1 MKFSR
6 LRIGWVVC
14 LVLLTGCGGRPLPSP
29 ADPEQARQAL
39 RAALDAWARGEKSQS
54 LRGGAPPIAVVD
66 GDWDRGLRLEKYRL
80 GPADQLSGPNLLCP
94 VRLTLRN
101 SQGRSIQKQVVYL
114 VGTSP
119 LVSILREE
127 Q

>member
-6 LRIGWVVC
+6 LRINWVVG
-14 LVLLTGCGGRPLPSP
+14 LVFLLGCGGRPLPAP

-54 LRGGAPPIAVVD
+54 LRDAAPPISVVD
-66 GDWDRGLRLEKYRL
+66 GDWDRGLRLEKYRIES
-80 GPADQLSGPNLLCP
+80 ADRVSGPNLLCP
-94 VRLTLRN
+94 VRLTLRTG
-101 SQGRSIQKQVVYL
+101 QGRAIQKQVVYL

>member
-1 MKFSR
+1 MQFSR
-6 LRIGWVVC
+6 LRIGW
-14 LVLLTGCGGRPLPSP
+14 LVGLVFLAGCGGRQLPSP
-29 ADPEQARQAL
+29 ADPEHARQAL
-39 RAALDAWARGEKSQS
+39 RAALDAWARGEKAQS
-54 LRGGAPPIAVVD
+54 LRGGAPPMSVVD

-80 GPADQLSGPNLLCP
+80 EPSDRVSGPNLLCP
-94 VRLTLRN
+94 VRLTLRT
-101 SQGRSIQKQVVYL
+101 SQGRAIQKQVVYH